1 MVCGINIARDII
13 SKQVIMQNKCENC
26 GHEFNKGDIVYMDNG
41 IKVNGV
47 PIGEIA
53 AEVERVAGE
62 HVFLLYPTFKY
73 VAHIK
78 NCKKVMQG

>member
-1 MVCGINIARDII
+1 MCQITEL
-13 SKQVIMQNKCENC
+13 K
-26 GHEFNKGDIVYMDNG
+26 KGDIVYMDNG
-41 IKVNGV
+41 VKVNGF

-62 HVFLLYPTFKY
+62 HVFLIYPTFKY

-78 NCKKVMQG
+78 NCKKVM

>member
-1 MVCGINIARDII
+1 MC
-13 SKQVIMQNKCENC
+13 QTT
-26 GHEFNKGDIVYMDNG
+26 EFNKGDIVYMDNG

-62 HVFLLYPTFKY
+62 HVFLIYPTFKY

-78 NCKKVMQG
+78 NCKKAM

>member
-1 MVCGINIARDII
+1 
-13 SKQVIMQNKCENC
+13 
-26 GHEFNKGDIVYMDNG
+26 MDNG

-62 HVFLLYPTFKY
+62 HVFLIYPTFKY

-78 NCKKVMQG
+78 NCKKAM